1 MLLKLISCNVFQ
13 REACWC
19 VARSPHVV
27 DVEFTEL
34 GAHVNANLLRQ
45 MIQSLIDA
53 ADASPRKYDAI
64 LLLFGLCGNATAGL
78 RAGPNTKLVLP
89 RAHDC
94 CTILL
99 GSKQAF
105 ERHFKDAPSTPFS
118 SSGYVERGS
127 YFMRTADD
135 DDDDTGGVRST
146 VAYGDAYAQLVA
158 QYGEE
163 DAKYIWD
170 QMHPPAPP
178 GTNERAVFINLPQ
191 TAHLDHAA
199 RFREKAQAAGK
210 SVEQLEG
217 DIRLIAN
224 LIDGRWDKADF
235 LSVPPAHEIVG
246 VYDWSEI
253 VRAKPTATG

>member
-1 MLLKLISCNVFQ
+1 
-13 REACWC
+13 
-19 VARSPHVV
+19 VV

-45 MIQSLIDA
+45 TIQSLIDA
-53 ADASPRKYDAI
+53 ADSSPKKYDAI
-64 LLLFGLCGNATAGL
+64 LLLFGLCGNATVGL
-78 RAGPNTKLVLP
+78 RAGANTKLILP

-118 SSGYVERGS
+118 SSGYVERGE
-127 YFMRTADD
+127 YFMRTSDGS
-135 DDDDTGGVRST
+135 GGVRNT
-146 VAYGDAYAQLVA
+146 LAYGDAFAQLVA
-158 QYGEE
+158 KYGED
-163 DAKYIWD
+163 DAKYIWE

-178 GTNERAVFINLPQ
+178 AAAGASERVVFINLPQ
-191 TAHLDHAA
+191 TAHLGHAA
-199 RFREKAQAAGK
+199 RFREKAEAAGK
-210 SVEQLEG
+210 TVEQLDG

-224 LIDGRWDKADF
+224 LIDGRWDEGEF
-235 LSVPPAHEIVG
+235 LTVPPSHEIAG

-253 VRAKPTATG
+253 VRANPRPGCAG